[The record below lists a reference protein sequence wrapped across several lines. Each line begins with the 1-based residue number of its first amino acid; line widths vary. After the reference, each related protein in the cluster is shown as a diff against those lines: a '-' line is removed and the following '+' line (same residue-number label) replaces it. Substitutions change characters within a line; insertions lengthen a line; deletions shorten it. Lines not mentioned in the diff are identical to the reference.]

1 MSNMRIEMNTFD
13 FIDMKQ
19 PKVVNANI
27 FIDKDLN
34 YRNSDN
40 EHIRTYDI
48 RKYKYDTHNL
58 QHNYRTSINNILLSK
73 DKDGNIITDN
83 IISSE
88 QNASVTV
95 DKHGNICKEIIE
107 HDAIDHITNYDY
119 KYDKKGRIKYQKID
133 SQNINTK
140 RTTSDRIYYKYL
152 DQIKELKSIGYEF
165 DKNDRYVSKRVF
177 TFDDSS
183 FNKVN
188 CEYTINIMYNNIHN
202 ILTANIY
209 NEYTRLTISFEFNS
223 KDDIIKIID
232 ILEDLSYYI
241 INQYNR
247 DLIVYFKDTSNIF
260 LWSKCR
266 AISIQCNNDKYLMD
280 GYRNSN
286 SFIYGVN
293 KTDDKMMSV
302 YIIDIN
308 EKSTKYYENQEL
320 YQKSQLCDSSIE
332 LSSYILEDD
341 SYTIGSCFEEYF
353 KDKDI
358 FPANNYGQ
366 KYYPLS
372 YIMRN
377 INIDTFKKLCLNLQ
391 NDIDNSYTDHK
402 LCINYTD
409 KAIKYYDYWG
419 IGKYNIII
427 YFNKI
432 YYNTDSDINEKSINI
447 YVEDYSTGNDIFI
460 LYLLE
465 DGSYDYELNNNIIVN
480 DNLSYQFDIYK
491 NEIASNNQPIH
502 EKCKDNVYT
511 TELCLSRKYYC
522 LSVNTNDS
530 KEVLNS
536 ISDFDDNKYK
546 LMYENKYNSLIDL
559 YGDDIKGNIRLYLGI
574 IDYLLDL
581 NNIYHTKFTEINNNI
596 DLHLKSEQDNEND
609 PV

>member
-1 MSNMRIEMNTFD
+1 MKIEMNTFD
-13 FIDMKQ
+13 FTDMKQ
-19 PKVVNANI
+19 PKVVNANT
-27 FIDKDLN
+27 FTDKDLS
-34 YRNSDN
+34 YHNSSN
-40 EHIRTYDI
+40 EFIGKYDI
-48 RKYKYDTHNL
+48 RKYRYDTHNL
-58 QHNYRTSINNILLSK
+58 QHNYHMSNNSIVLSK
-73 DKDGNIITDN
+73 DKDSNIITDN
-83 IISSE
+83 IIISE

-95 DKHGNICKEIIE
+95 NKHGNICKQIIE
-107 HDAIDHITNYDY
+107 QHDAIDHITNYDY
-119 KYDKKGRIKYQKID
+119 KYDKKGRIKYRNMD
-133 SQNINTK
+133 SQDTNTK
-140 RTTSDRIYYKYL
+140 RTTSDKIYYKYL
-152 DQIKELKSIGYEF
+152 DQIKELKSIGYKF

-188 CEYTINIMYNNIHN
+188 CEYTINIMINNIHN

-232 ILEDLSYYI
+232 ILEDLSHYI
-241 INQYNR
+241 IDQYNR
-247 DLIVYFKDTSNIF
+247 DLIVYFKDISDIF

-266 AISIQCNNDKYLMD
+266 TISIECNNDKYLMN

-286 SFIYGVN
+286 SFIYGVYN
-293 KTDDKMMSV
+293 KSDDKMMSV

-308 EKSTKYYENQEL
+308 EKSTKYYENKEL
-320 YQKSQLCDSSIE
+320 YQKSQLSDSSIE

-341 SYTIGSCFEEYF
+341 SYTTGSCFEEYF

-358 FPANNYGQ
+358 FPVNNYGQ
-366 KYYPLS
+366 KYYPLG

-377 INIDTFKKLCLNLQ
+377 INTDAFKKLCIKLQ
-391 NDIDNSYTDHK
+391 NDIDNSDTDHK

-427 YFNKI
+427 CFNKV
-432 YYNTDSDINEKSINI
+432 YYNTDSDIRKSTNI
-447 YVEDYSTGNDIFI
+447 YVEDYSTGNTIFI
-460 LYLLE
+460 LYLFE
-465 DGSYDYELNNNIIVN
+465 DGSYDYELDNNIIVN

-491 NEIASNNQPIH
+491 NKIASNNQSIY
-502 EKCKDNVYT
+502 EKCKDSVYT
-511 TELCLSRKYYC
+511 TELYLSRKVYC

-530 KEVLNS
+530 KKVLNS

-546 LMYENKYNSLIDL
+546 LMFENKYNSLIDL
-559 YGDDIKGNIRLYLGI
+559 YGDDIKGDIRLYLGI

-581 NNIYHTKFTEINNNI
+581 NNIYHTKFTEINNSF
-596 DLHLKSEQDNEND
+596 DLHLKSEQDNENN